1 MAERVKHQLVVSPVP
16 LRRKVKEASDASR
29 RMSKTL
35 PRGLGGSTTSSQ
47 GSADCDVYGLYGDL
61 MNCREGSEDASGYVH
76 ISFVWGPFSH
86 SIFLEVTYGQFCF
99 SFAAGRRVLGSS

>member
-1 MAERVKHQLVVSPVP
+1 MVET
-16 LRRKVKEASDASR
+16 DAAK

-61 MNCREGSEDASGYVH
+61 MNCKESADDSTR
-76 ISFVWGPFSH
+76 
-86 SIFLEVTYGQFCF
+86 
-99 SFAAGRRVLGSS
+99 